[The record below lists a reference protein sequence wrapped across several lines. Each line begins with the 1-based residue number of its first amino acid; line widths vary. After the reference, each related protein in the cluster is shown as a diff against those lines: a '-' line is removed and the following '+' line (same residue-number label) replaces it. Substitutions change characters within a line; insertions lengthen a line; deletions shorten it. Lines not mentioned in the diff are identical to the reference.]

1 MIEIQTTLNENE
13 HEQTNK
19 KERENVQ
26 ILDTIMKLEVN
37 GKTSINR

>member
-13 HEQTNK
+13 NEQTNK